1 MTTVRFAIASGVGS
15 GVASRQPT
23 PSINPAQWACE
34 RAQGQ
39 RQPRR
44 GRESRAFIPKAPL
57 P

>member
-1 MTTVRFAIASGVGS
+1 MTTRKLAVAS
-15 GVASRQPT
+15 GVASRRSAL
-23 PSINPAQWACE
+23 SISPAQWACE

-44 GRESRAFIPKAPL
+44 GRESHAFIPKAHL